1 MSAYLIARIT
11 VTNPEDYQAYASQT
25 QALVEMV
32 GGRFLAKGGTQVQ
45 VEGNSPDRHVII
57 EFPDR
62 QTALEWYHSDDYQRI
77 LPIAMSS
84 SKRDMVI
91 VDGI

>member
-1 MSAYLIARIT
+1 MSAYLIARIS
-11 VTNPEDYQAYASQT
+11 VTDPEDYKIYAGQTEALAEQA
-25 QALVEMV
+25 
-32 GGRFLAKGGTQVQ
+32 GGRFLVKGGPQVQ
-45 VEGNSPDRHVII
+45 VEGNSPERHVII

-62 QTALEWYHSDDYQRI
+62 AAALAWYNSPEYQRI

>member
-11 VTNPEDYQAYASQT
+11 VTDPRDYAVYASQT
-25 QALVEMV
+25 VALAEKA
-32 GGRFLAKGGTQVQ
+32 GGRFLAKGGDQVQ
-45 VEGNSPDRHVII
+45 VEGNSPERHVII

-62 QTALEWYHSDDYQRI
+62 QAALDWYNSQEYQRI

-91 VDGI
+91 VDGL